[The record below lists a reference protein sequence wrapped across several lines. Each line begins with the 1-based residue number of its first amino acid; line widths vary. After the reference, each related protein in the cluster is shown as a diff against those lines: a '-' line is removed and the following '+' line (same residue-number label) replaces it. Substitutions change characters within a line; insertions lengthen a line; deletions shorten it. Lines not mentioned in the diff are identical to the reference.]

1 VYGLVKQ
8 SGGYIWV
15 YSEPEHGTAFKV
27 YLPAISDHAAQRAD
41 PALSEQSGNETILIV
56 EDEPAVRTLATEVLR
71 RHGYAV
77 LEASDG
83 LEALRVVERHQDSID
98 LIITDVV
105 MPQMTGRELA
115 NRIRDTRPTLKI
127 LFMSGYPDHA
137 VNREIDSNEAFLQ
150 KPFAPDGLVRK
161 VREIL
166 DRTVA
171 SRPS

>member
-1 VYGLVKQ
+1 
-8 SGGYIWV
+8 
-15 YSEPEHGTAFKV
+15 
-27 YLPAISDHAAQRAD
+27 
-41 PALSEQSGNETILIV
+41 
-56 EDEPAVRTLATEVLR
+56 
-71 RHGYAV
+71 V